1 MYLRYAAILCLAWS
15 AFLAGAV
22 AAQDATEP
30 QSTVTQDQ
38 RSAAPVTAEPQSAAT
53 EDQQTVTPEVA
64 APQNPLGIALQ
75 EKLAA
80 SKDKGNETVRADRTV
95 LSEYY
100 SARKYKPVWVDENGL
115 KSQAK
120 ATIAEI
126 EKAGDWGLDASAFA
140 RPKFGETNAK
150 TLAEAEITLSL
161 AILKYA
167 RHARGGRIMDPAGT
181 LSSYLD
187 RTPQLLEPKSV
198 LVSIASYDQPD
209 AYLRGLHPQHPQFE
223 KLRKAYLALRE
234 AGPPKKLVTL
244 PKGST
249 LRPGKK
255 HRHVAL
261 LRKRLGLEVPQVDG
275 KPGNERIYDD
285 ALKEAVIA
293 FQKAKGIEPAN
304 GIVNRSVRDALN
316 NVRTITPEQLLAN
329 MEQWRWMPN
338 DLGNLYVWVN
348 IPEFTLRIAKNGEI
362 VHTERAITGL
372 VGKQTPV
379 FSEDMKMITFRPRW
393 NVPNSIKVRELWPSL
408 ARGGSSFK
416 RQGLRLSRN
425 GRVIDPNSVDWSQA
439 DIRRYDVYQPPGK
452 SNALGVVKFAFPNKH
467 LVYMHD
473 TPTKSLFDKT
483 TRTFSHG
490 CMRIRNPQRMAEIL
504 LGEVKGWD
512 TAQIEE
518 LINNGPGNN
527 EVGIDRR
534 IPVHVTYFT
543 AWVDDEGETQTAR
556 DVYGHEKRIKLAL
569 AGKWQQ
575 IAKGPNH
582 LAPVKIDPNM
592 RARIYQNQ
600 RPSSVG
606 DYVQSVLGG
615 GF

>member
-1 MYLRYAAILCLAWS
+1 MHLRYTAILCLAWS
-15 AFLAGAV
+15 AFLAGA
-22 AAQDATEP
+22 ATAQDAT
-30 QSTVTQDQ
+30 
-38 RSAAPVTAEPQSAAT
+38 EPQSAAT
-53 EDQQTVTPEVA
+53 EDQYSVSPEAAPVA
-64 APQNPLGIALQ
+64 APQDPPGIALQ

-80 SKDKGNETVRADRTV
+80 SKDKGNATVRADRAV

-100 SARKYKPVWVDENGL
+100 SARKYKAVWVDASGL
-115 KSQAK
+115 KPRAK
-120 ATIAEI
+120 ATLAEI
-126 EKAGDWGLDASAFA
+126 EKAGDWGLDANAFLL
-140 RPKFGETNAK
+140 PKSEETNAK

-167 RHARGGRIMDPAGT
+167 RHAHGGRIMDPAGT

-198 LVSIASYDQPD
+198 LVSIAADDQPD
-209 AYLRGLHPQHPQFE
+209 AYLRSLHPQHPQFE

-234 AGPPKKLVTL
+234 AGPPPKLVTL
-244 PKGST
+244 PRGST

-261 LRKRLGLEVPQVDG
+261 LRKRLRLEVPQVDG
-275 KPGNERIYDD
+275 KPGNEKFYDD

-293 FQKAKGIEPAN
+293 FKKEKGIEPAN
-304 GIVNRSVRDALN
+304 GIVNRSVRGALN
-316 NVRTITPEQLLAN
+316 NVRTITAEQLQAN
-329 MEQWRWMPN
+329 MEQWRWMPG

-348 IPEFTLRIAKNGEI
+348 IPEFTLRIAKDGEI
-362 VHTERAITGL
+362 IHTERAITGL

-379 FSEDMKMITFRPRW
+379 FSEGIKMIVFRPRW

-408 ARGGSSFK
+408 ARGGRSFK

-425 GRVIDPNSVDWSQA
+425 GRVIDPRSVDWSQA
-439 DIRRYDVYQPPGK
+439 DIRHFDVYQPPG
-452 SNALGVVKFAFPNKH
+452 SGNALGNVKFVFPNKH

-473 TPTKSLFDKT
+473 TPTKSLFDKA

-504 LGEVKGWD
+504 LAEDKGWD
-512 TAQIEE
+512 TQQVDD
-518 LINNGPGNN
+518 LIKNGPGNN
-527 EVGIDRR
+527 EVGVDRR

-592 RARIYQNQ
+592 RARINQSQ
-600 RPSSVG
+600 RPSTPG
-606 DYVQSVLGG
+606 DYIQSVLGG

>member
-1 MYLRYAAILCLAWS
+1 MHLRYAAILCLAWS
-15 AFLAGAV
+15 TFLAGAA
-22 AAQDATEP
+22 AAQDAG
-30 QSTVTQDQ
+30 
-38 RSAAPVTAEPQSAAT
+38 EPQSAAT
-53 EDQQTVTPEVA
+53 EDQHAAATEVA
-64 APQNPLGIALQ
+64 PVPETQDPLRLALQ
-75 EKLAA
+75 VKLAA
-80 SKDKGNETVRADRTV
+80 AKNKGSETVRADRAV

-100 SARKYKPVWVDENGL
+100 SARKHKAVWVNDNGF
-115 KSQAK
+115 KPSAK
-120 ATIAEI
+120 AAIAEI
-126 EKAGDWGLDASAFA
+126 GNAGDWGLDPSAFA
-140 RPKFGETNAK
+140 LPKLDETNTEAV
-150 TLAEAEITLSL
+150 AEAEITLAL

-187 RTPQLLEPKSV
+187 RVPQLLDPKDV
-198 LVSIASYDQPD
+198 LVMIAASDQPD
-209 AYLRGLHPQHPQFE
+209 AYLRSLHPQHPQFE
-223 KLRKAYLALRE
+223 KLRKAYLTLRE

-261 LRKRLGLEVPQVDG
+261 LRKRLGLEVPQLDG
-275 KPGNERIYDD
+275 KPGDERFFDD
-285 ALKEAVIA
+285 ALKVAVIA
-293 FQKAKGIEPAN
+293 FKKEKGIEPAN
-304 GIVNRSVRDALN
+304 GIVDRSARDALN
-316 NVRTITPEQLLAN
+316 NVPTITAEQLLAN
-329 MEQWRWMPN
+329 MEQWRWMPDN
-338 DLGNLYVWVN
+338 LGSLYVWLN
-348 IPEFTLRIAKNGEI
+348 IPEFTLRIAKDGEI
-362 VHTERAITGL
+362 IHTERAITGL

-379 FSEDMKMITFRPRW
+379 FSQDMTMITFRPRW

-408 ARGGSSFK
+408 ARGARSFK

-473 TPTKSLFDKT
+473 TPSKSLFNKT
-483 TRTFSHG
+483 TRAFSHG

-512 TAQIEE
+512 AAQIED

-527 EVGIDRR
+527 EVKIDRG

-543 AWVDDEGETQTAR
+543 AWVDDAGEIQSAR
-556 DVYGHEKRIKLAL
+556 DVYGHEQRIKLAL
-569 AGKWQQ
+569 EGKWKQ

-582 LAPVKIDPNM
+582 LAPVKFDPNV
-592 RARIYQNQ
+592 RARIFRGQ
-600 RPSSVG
+600 RPSSPG

>member
-1 MYLRYAAILCLAWS
+1 MHLRYAAFLCLAWS
-15 AFLAGAV
+15 AFSAGAV
-22 AAQDATEP
+22 AVQDAT
-30 QSTVTQDQ
+30 
-38 RSAAPVTAEPQSAAT
+38 EPQSAAT
-53 EDQQTVTPEVA
+53 EDQHAVSPDAAPVA
-64 APQNPLGIALQ
+64 ALQDPLGIALQ

-80 SKDKGNETVRADRTV
+80 SKNKGNATVRADRAV

-100 SARKYKPVWVDENGL
+100 SARKYKAVWVDASGL
-115 KSQAK
+115 KPRAK
-120 ATIAEI
+120 ATLAEI
-126 EKAGDWGLDASAFA
+126 EKAGDWGLDANAFVL
-140 RPKFGETNAK
+140 PKSEETNAK
-150 TLAEAEITLSL
+150 TPAEAEITLSL

-167 RHARGGRIMDPAGT
+167 RHAHGGRIMDPAGT

-198 LVSIASYDQPD
+198 LVSIASDDQPD
-209 AYLRGLHPQHPQFE
+209 AYLRSLHPRHPQFE
-223 KLRKAYLALRE
+223 RLRKAYLALRE
-234 AGPPKKLVTL
+234 AGPPQKLVTL

-275 KPGNERIYDD
+275 KPGNEKFYDE

-293 FQKAKGIEPAN
+293 FKKEKGIEPVN

-316 NVRTITPEQLLAN
+316 NVRTITAEQLQAN
-329 MEQWRWMPN
+329 MEQWRWMPS

-348 IPEFTLRIAKNGEI
+348 VPEFTLRIAKNGEI

-379 FSEDMKMITFRPRW
+379 FSEDIKMIVFRPRW

-408 ARGGSSFK
+408 ARGGRSFK

-425 GRVIDPNSVDWSQA
+425 GRVIDPRSVDWSQD
-439 DIRRYDVYQPPGK
+439 DIRHFDVYQPPG
-452 SNALGVVKFAFPNKH
+452 SGNALGNVKFVFPNKH

-504 LGEVKGWD
+504 LAEDKRWD
-512 TAQIEE
+512 TQQVDD
-518 LINNGPGNN
+518 LIKNGPGNN

-569 AGKWQQ
+569 AGKWLQ

-592 RARIYQNQ
+592 RARINQSQ
-600 RPSSVG
+600 RPSTPG
-606 DYVQSVLGG
+606 DYIQSVLGG

>member
-1 MYLRYAAILCLAWS
+1 MHLRHAVVLCLAWS
-15 AFLAGAV
+15 AFLAGA
-22 AAQDATEP
+22 ATAQDATES
-30 QSTVTQDQ
+30 QSAVAEDQ
-38 RSAAPVTAEPQSAAT
+38 QSAAADT
-53 EDQQTVTPEVA
+53 
-64 APQNPLGIALQ
+64 APIPAPLDPLGIALQ
-75 EKLAA
+75 DKLAA
-80 SKDKGNETVRADRTV
+80 SKDKGNEVVRADRAV

-100 SARKYKPVWVDENGL
+100 AARKYKTVWVDDHGL
-115 KSQAK
+115 KPRAK

-126 EKAGDWGLDASAFA
+126 ENAGDWGLDANAFA
-140 RPKFGETNAK
+140 LPMLEETNAK
-150 TLAEAEITLSL
+150 ALANAESKLAL

-187 RTPQLLEPKSV
+187 RTPQLLKPKDV
-198 LVSIASYDQPD
+198 LVTIASYDQPD

-223 KLRKAYLALRE
+223 NLRKAYLALRE
-234 AGPPKKLVTL
+234 AGPPQKLVKL

-255 HRHVAL
+255 HRHVVL

-275 KPGNERIYDD
+275 KPGNERFYDE
-285 ALKEAVIA
+285 ALKEAVLA
-293 FQKAKGIEPAN
+293 FKKEKGIEPAN

-316 NVRTITPEQLLAN
+316 DVRTVTPEQLLAN

-338 DLGNLYVWVN
+338 DLGSLYVWIN

-362 VHTERAITGL
+362 IHTERAITGL
-372 VGKQTPV
+372 VDKQTPV
-379 FSEDMKMITFRPRW
+379 FSENIKMITFRPRW

-408 ARGGSSFK
+408 ARGGRYFQ

-425 GRVIDPNSVDWSQA
+425 GQVIDPKSVDWSQD
-439 DIRRYDVYQPPGK
+439 DIRRYDVYQPPG
-452 SNALGVVKFAFPNKH
+452 SGNALGNVKFAFPNKH

-473 TPTKSLFDKT
+473 TPTKSLFNQT

-504 LGEVKGWD
+504 LAEDKGWD
-512 TAQIEE
+512 AVQIYD
-518 LINNGPGNN
+518 LITNGPGNN
-527 EVGIDRR
+527 EVEIDRR

-543 AWVDDEGETQTAR
+543 AWVDEEGETQSAR

-569 AGKWQQ
+569 AGKWKQ

-582 LAPVKIDPNM
+582 LAPVRIDPNM
-592 RARIYQNQ
+592 RARIFQNQ
-600 RPSSVG
+600 RPSTTG
-606 DYVQSVLGG
+606 DYIQSVLGG

>member
-1 MYLRYAAILCLAWS
+1 MHLRYTAILCLAWGALS
-15 AFLAGAV
+15 AGGAT
-22 AAQDATEP
+22 AQDATEP
-30 QSTVTQDQ
+30 QSTSTENRQ
-38 RSAAPVTAEPQSAAT
+38 SAAP
-53 EDQQTVTPEVA
+53 EVA
-64 APQNPLGIALQ
+64 PTPATQGLLGIALQ

-80 SKDKGNETVRADRTV
+80 STNKGNETVRADRAV
-95 LSEYY
+95 LAEYY
-100 SARKYKPVWVDENGL
+100 AARKYKAVWVDSDGL
-115 KSQAK
+115 KPRAK
-120 ATIAEI
+120 EVIAEI
-126 EKAGDWGLDASAFA
+126 EKAGDWGLDADAFA
-140 RPKFGETNAK
+140 LPAREASNTKA
-150 TLAEAEITLSL
+150 LADAEITLAL

-187 RTPQLLEPKSV
+187 RAPQLLEPKDV
-198 LVSIASYDQPD
+198 LVTVASTDQPN
-209 AYLRGLHPQHPQFE
+209 AYLHGLHPRHPQFE
-223 KLRKAYLALRE
+223 KLRTAYLALRD
-234 AGPPKKLVTL
+234 AGPPEKVVML

-255 HRHVAL
+255 HRHVVL
-261 LRKRLGLEVPQVDG
+261 LRKRLGLDVPQVDG
-275 KPGNERIYDD
+275 KRGNEQLYDEP
-285 ALKEAVIA
+285 LKEAVIA
-293 FQKAKGIEPAN
+293 FKREKGIEPAN
-304 GIVNRSVRDALN
+304 GIVNRTVRNALN

-338 DLGNLYVWVN
+338 DLGSLYVWVN

-362 VHTERAITGL
+362 IHTERAITGL
-372 VGKQTPV
+372 VDKQTPV
-379 FSEDMKMITFRPRW
+379 FSEDMELINFRPRW

-408 ARGGSSFK
+408 ARGGRSFQ

-425 GRVIDPNSVDWSQA
+425 GRVINPNSVDWSQA
-439 DIRRYDVYQPPGK
+439 DIRRFDVYQPPG
-452 SNALGVVKFAFPNKH
+452 SGNALGIVKFAFPNKH

-504 LGEVKGWD
+504 LAEDKGWD
-512 TAQIEE
+512 AAQIDD
-518 LINNGPGNN
+518 LIKNGPGNN
-527 EVGIDRR
+527 EVQLDRW

-543 AWVDDEGETQTAR
+543 AWIDENGETQSAR

-569 AGKWQQ
+569 VGKWKQ
-575 IAKGPNH
+575 IDKGPNH

-592 RARIYQNQ
+592 RNRIYRSQ
-600 RPSSVG
+600 RPTTPG
-606 DYVQSVLGG
+606 DYIQSVLGG